1 MREWSDEVRSGM
13 TRSSSA
19 RLAGRDSPR
28 DERGRD
34 VKLGGILSLWSLKLV
49 TGARCATP
57 RCNRRVSTLSPCFN
71 RRLRMCSVR
80 WHDRRPGVQGFSW
93 RDGGK
98 RETESSK
105 QTGQC
110 WKECRAGGK
119 RENGA
124 RTKKQRADQ
133 SIDSRKTVHNRVDSV
148 TH

>member
-1 MREWSDEVRSGM
+1 MIREWSDEVRSGM

-49 TGARCATP
+49 KGARCATP
-57 RCNRRVSTLSPCFN
+57 RCNRRVSTLSPCLITVGFG
-71 RRLRMCSVR
+71 CAQFAGTT
-80 WHDRRPGVQGFSW
+80 GVQGYRASA
-93 RDGGK
+93 G
-98 RETESSK
+98 EMEESDRQKAASRPDSA
-105 QTGQC
+105 G
-110 WKECRAGGK
+110 KECRAGGE

-133 SIDSRKTVHNRVDSV
+133 SIDSRRPYTTES
-148 TH
+148 TP